1 MKVWTAC
8 IPPLRKDQ
16 QISKSSLNWKKV
28 HDKNAYVRK
37 VFKRNK
43 GTQHRMVQW
52 IWSFP
57 SQMYHSIQIFIKVQ
71 GISYEP
77 NCDKLSIC

>member
-8 IPPLRKDQ
+8 IPLWKDQ
-16 QISKSSLNWKKV
+16 QISKSLLNWKKV
-28 HDKNAYVRK
+28 HDKNVYVSK

-43 GTQHRMVQW
+43 GTQHQMYQW
-52 IWSFP
+52 IWSLH
-57 SQMYHSIQIFIKVQ
+57 SQMFHYIQICIKVQ

-77 NCDKLSIC
+77 NYDK